1 MVLRIFQI
9 CPTFYSPNVVPSL
22 LFFLYRIFLHCLP
35 HSHLCYNLC
44 FLMLQTR
51 IQITNLKGE
60 TTCRILKPVLFL
72 PSGWVSNL
80 GGRKAYQADLNLVPI
95 LQEGLSGYST
105 YKSRQSSEA
114 DPFSRETRQFSFH
127 MNFGE

>member
-1 MVLRIFQI
+1 
-9 CPTFYSPNVVPSL
+9 
-22 LFFLYRIFLHCLP
+22 
-35 HSHLCYNLC
+35 
-44 FLMLQTR
+44 MLQTR

-60 TTCRILKPVLFL
+60 TTCWILKPVLFL

-80 GGRKAYQADLNLVPI
+80 GGRRAYLADLNLIPI
-95 LQEGLSGYST
+95 LQEGLSEYST
-105 YKSRQSSEA
+105 YKLRESLEA